1 MTAVGVT
8 MRRTV
13 GFARNLPS
21 TALAIG
27 CFLAAAGISFAFNL
41 RSADGVPIS
50 LASVWASSV
59 APFLPALAAM
69 LAMDTW
75 SDERM
80 SGRIDLLLT
89 VSVHERDL
97 VLGKFLGVWLL
108 AVMAVFVSLV
118 SALALVSLDAPSVFG
133 LLGPA
138 DFLPGLA
145 TLAVQAVLWCA
156 VSVAVSA
163 FFRHAAAS
171 ALVSCALMIALPRGL
186 WAAFYEWSAQGR
198 SAFGEMPLDAHA
210 ADFAA
215 GVLQTGPLLG
225 YAILAAMSLFICTK
239 RVEAVRL
246 VGRRAAGARA
256 GAFISVLLSIVCAV
270 LALILSLRLNTVVE
284 LPLGSAEGRMSQRTR
299 GILAESQGTIVATC
313 LLPRNDPRFRP
324 VAHMLRSMRA
334 EAASHG
340 AARILPRFVDPRWD
354 FAEAQRLERIGVTEP
369 SVVFEHGR
377 RRAVLALAEGVSER
391 NMASALLRLA
401 TPPHRTSIY
410 WTTGHGESSFDSY
423 GAFGMSDIAR
433 ELSRDGYRNST
444 LDLSGASAVP
454 ADCALIII
462 AGGREDISRV
472 EAERLG
478 AYLKQGGRLLV
489 LLGSGDG
496 GGLATLLAA
505 WGVRPTAEKTVSS
518 HTLSG
523 EDVVASTFSSHAI
536 TAPLK
541 GTRIVLDSPLSLV
554 ASSAAG
560 GGGADGIEFS
570 PLVEASGR
578 CIAAATERGVGTG
591 EDLALRPTRIV
602 VVGDALFAMNGPL
615 ASRANANRDFILNC
629 VAYLAGTGAMTGSE
643 VEGGVLSTG
652 MDRRGWTSF
661 IVKSGIV
668 IPGVAFLFMIAC
680 IATRRRRM

>member
-8 MRRTV
+8 MRRTI
-13 GFARNLPS
+13 GFARNFPS
-21 TALAIG
+21 TALAMG
-27 CFLAAAGISFAFNL
+27 CFLAAAGVSFAFNL
-41 RSADGVPIS
+41 RSADGVSAS

-75 SDERM
+75 SDERL

-89 VSVHERDL
+89 TSVRESDL
-97 VLGKFLGVWLL
+97 VIGKFLGVWLL
-108 AVMAVFVSLV
+108 VVLAAFASLA
-118 SALALVSLDAPSVFG
+118 SALALVRFNAPAAFG
-133 LLGPA
+133 ALGPA
-138 DFLPGLA
+138 DFLPGFAALA
-145 TLAVQAVLWCA
+145 LQSALWCA
-156 VSVAVSA
+156 VSLATSA

-171 ALVSCALMIALPRGL
+171 ALVACTLMIALPRGL
-186 WAAFYEWSAQGR
+186 WAAFCEWSAQGR
-198 SAFGEMPLDAHA
+198 TAFGEMPLDAHA

-215 GVLQTGPLLG
+215 GVVQTGPMFG
-225 YAILAAMSLFICTK
+225 YAILAVTALFICTK
-239 RVEAVRL
+239 RVEAIRH
-246 VGRRAAGARA
+246 VGRHAAGARA
-256 GAFISVLLSIVCAV
+256 GAFAAVLLSIVCAM
-270 LALILSLRLNTVVE
+270 LALLLAIRLDTVVE
-284 LPLGSAEGRMSQRTR
+284 LPLGSSEGRMSQRTR
-299 GILAESQGTIVATC
+299 GILAESQGTIAATC

-324 VAHMLRSMRA
+324 VAHMLRYMRA

-340 AARILPRFVDPRWD
+340 AARIQPRFVDPRWN
-354 FAEAQRLERIGVTEP
+354 FSEAQRLARLGVTEP
-369 SVVFEHGR
+369 SVVFELGR
-377 RRAVLALAEGVSER
+377 RRAVLALTDGISER

-410 WTTGHGESSFDSY
+410 WTAGHGESSFDSY

-433 ELSRDGYRNST
+433 ELARDGYRNSA
-444 LDLSGASAVP
+444 LDLSGAPAVP

-496 GGLATLLAA
+496 GGLATLLSA
-505 WGVRPTAEKTVSS
+505 WGVRPTAEKIASS

-523 EDVVASTFSSHAI
+523 EDVVASRFSAHAI
-536 TAPLK
+536 TSPLK
-541 GTRIVLDSPLSLV
+541 GTQIVLNSPLSLE

-578 CIAAATERGVGTG
+578 CIAAAVERGVGTG

-602 VVGDALFAMNGPL
+602 VVGDSLFAMNGPL
-615 ASRANANRDFILNC
+615 ASRANANRDFLLNC
-629 VAYLAGTGAMTGSE
+629 VAYLAGTGATTGGE
-643 VEGGVLSTG
+643 AEGGVLSTG
-652 MDRRGWTSF
+652 MDRRAWTSF
-661 IVKSGIV
+661 IVKSGFV
-668 IPGVAFLFMIAC
+668 VPGAAFLLMLAYV
-680 IATRRRRM
+680 ASRRRRM